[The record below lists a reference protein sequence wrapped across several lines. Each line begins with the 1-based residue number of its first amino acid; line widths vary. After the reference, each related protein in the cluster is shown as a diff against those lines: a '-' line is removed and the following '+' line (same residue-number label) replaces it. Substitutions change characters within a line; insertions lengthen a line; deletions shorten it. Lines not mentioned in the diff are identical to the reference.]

1 MITANANMQGSTTID
16 KVIAGC
22 AKGDRQCQRTVYEM
36 FYGKMMGVCL
46 RYTNNKEEARDL
58 LHDGFIK
65 VFENINKFNYS
76 GSFEGWIRRIMV
88 NTTIDHFRKNK
99 NIFVKDIDDFS
110 NIATEE
116 PDIDVLS
123 QLRTEDIMK
132 TVQTLSPAYRMVF
145 SLYVIEGYSHKE
157 VAEELGISV
166 GTSKSNLAKAKHNLK
181 RLFKAVDTPI
191 KEKVK

>member
-1 MITANANMQGSTTID
+1 MLGSTTID
-16 KVIAGC
+16 KLIAGC
-22 AKGDRQCQRTVYEM
+22 TKGDRKCQRTVYEM

-46 RYTNNKEEARDL
+46 RYTNNKEEAQDL

-65 VFENINKFNYS
+65 VFENIHKFNYS

-99 NIFVKDIDDFS
+99 NVFVKDIDDF
-110 NIATEE
+110 NNLATEE
-116 PDIDVLS
+116 PDVDILS

-132 TVQTLSPAYRMVF
+132 AVQTLSPAYRAVF
-145 SLYVIEGYSHKE
+145 GLYVIEGYSHKE

-166 GTSKSNLAKAKHNLK
+166 GTSKSNLAKAKNNLK
-181 RLFKAVDTPI
+181 KLFTAVNKP
-191 KEKVK
+191 KEEKIQ

>member
-1 MITANANMQGSTTID
+1 
-16 KVIAGC
+16 
-22 AKGDRQCQRTVYEM
+22 
-36 FYGKMMGVCL
+36 
-46 RYTNNKEEARDL
+46 
-58 LHDGFIK
+58 
-65 VFENINKFNYS
+65 
-76 GSFEGWIRRIMV
+76 MV

>member
-1 MITANANMQGSTTID
+1 MQSSTTID
-16 KVIAGC
+16 KIIAGC
-22 AKGDRQCQRTVYEM
+22 AKQDRKCQKMVYEM

-99 NIFVKDIDDFS
+99 NIFVKDVEDF
-110 NIATEE
+110 NNVATEE

-132 TVQTLSPAYRMVF
+132 AVQTLSPAYRMVF

-166 GTSKSNLAKAKHNLK
+166 GTSKSNLAKAKNNLK
-181 RLFKAVDTPI
+181 KLFKAVDTPI
-191 KEKVK
+191 QEKVK

>member
-1 MITANANMQGSTTID
+1 MQSSTTID
-16 KVIAGC
+16 EIIAGC
-22 AKGDRQCQRTVYEM
+22 AKGDRKCQRKVYEM

-99 NIFVKDIDDFS
+99 NVFVKDVEDFN

-116 PDIDVLS
+116 PDVDVLS

-132 TVQTLSPAYRMVF
+132 AVQTLSPAYRMVF
-145 SLYVIEGYSHKE
+145 SLHVVEGYSHKE

-166 GTSKSNLAKAKHNLK
+166 GTSKSNLAKAKNNLK
-181 RLFKAVDTPI
+181 KLFMVVDTPI
-191 KEKVK
+191 QEKVK